1 VACCLAAQQ
10 RALAGQAWPGGVAVR
25 VRMGPHSCAQVRHQ
39 DGYVGMDV
47 HRTARI
53 AAAAHGGQVVLS
65 DATRLPVAS
74 GLPAGVLVRD
84 LGLHRLKDLPTPERI
99 YQLVGPGLEEGFPPL
114 KSLGAAPTAFRTA
127 LVGRHDEI
135 ERLRLAVRLSS
146 SRTPRPGSASL
157 AIARAICGA
166 DPGPG
171 GYSRAAEDTTA
182 RSLPA
187 PLGDEVLNRRHWP
200 RKITCAFVGRIM
212 AGMAARCAL

>member
-25 VRMGPHSCAQVRHQ
+25 VRMGPHSGAPVRHQ

-53 AAAAHGGQVVLS
+53 MAAAHGGQVVLS

-74 GLPAGVLVRD
+74 RLPAGVLVRD

-114 KSLGAAPTAFRTA
+114 KSLGAAPTAFRC
-127 LVGRHDEI
+127 R
-135 ERLRLAVRLSS
+135 
-146 SRTPRPGSASL
+146 
-157 AIARAICGA
+157 
-166 DPGPG
+166 
-171 GYSRAAEDTTA
+171 
-182 RSLPA
+182 
-187 PLGDEVLNRRHWP
+187 RRHWS
-200 RKITCAFVGRIM
+200 
-212 AGMAARCAL
+212 AGMTRSSGCASPYGCPARGRRVQDRPLWLSLCRSAEPTPDLVATHAQLRTPPLDHYLLHLATKC